1 MTGLSDRR
9 GPVIGSPTNQ
19 GRHTKGVRAVR
30 RWSIAVAVLVAVLG
44 AACGDDATV
53 APPTTE
59 GTDTSTTGE
68 ATEGPQCTPESLA
81 VKEPGTLTVGA
92 DSPAFPPYFVDND
105 PTNGEGFESA
115 VAYAVA
121 ERLGFSED
129 QVTWTVVPFNA
140 SFAPGPKDFD
150 FYITQVSIRPRREEA
165 VDFSIP
171 YYTSNQAI
179 IALDASPVAD
189 ATSIEE
195 LRSAKLGAQIG
206 TTSLE
211 YIQTTIQ
218 PEQQPFVYDT
228 TNDAKSALEAGQ
240 VDGLVL
246 DLPTAYFITAVE
258 IPEASIV
265 GQFTLESGGAT
276 DEWGLVM
283 EEGSELRTCVDQ
295 ALQELI
301 DDGTLAAIT
310 EEWMSGGGEVPTL
323 E

>member
-1 MTGLSDRR
+1 
-9 GPVIGSPTNQ
+9 
-19 GRHTKGVRAVR
+19 
-30 RWSIAVAVLVAVLG
+30 
-44 AACGDDATV
+44 
-53 APPTTE
+53 
-59 GTDTSTTGE
+59 
-68 ATEGPQCTPESLA
+68 

-92 DSPAFPPYFVDND
+92 DSPAFPPYFIDND
-105 PTNGEGFESA
+105 PTNGQGFESA

-121 ERLGFSED
+121 DRLGFSED
-129 QVTWTVVPFNA
+129 EVNWIVVPFNA
-140 SFAPGPKDFD
+140 SFAPGPKEFD

-189 ATSIEE
+189 ATSIED

-228 TNDAKSALEAGQ
+228 TSDAKSALENRQ

-283 EEGSELRTCVDQ
+283 EEGTELRTCVDQ

>member
-1 MTGLSDRR
+1 M
-9 GPVIGSPTNQ
+9 
-19 GRHTKGVRAVR
+19 R
-30 RWSIAVAVLVAVLG
+30 RWFIAVAVLVAVLG

-53 APPTTE
+53 APTTTE
-59 GTDTSTTGE
+59 GTDV
-68 ATEGPQCTPESLA
+68 ATDGGTEEPTVDPCATDTLP

-105 PTNGEGFESA
+105 PTNGQGFESA

-150 FYITQVSIRPRREEA
+150 LYITQVTIRPKREEA

-189 ATSIEE
+189 ASSIED
-195 LRSAKLGAQIG
+195 LRTAKLGAQIG

-240 VDGLVL
+240 VDGIVL

-258 IPEASIV
+258 IPEASVV

-295 ALQELI
+295 ALQELT
-301 DDGTLAAIT
+301 DDGTLATIT

>member
-1 MTGLSDRR
+1 M
-9 GPVIGSPTNQ
+9 
-19 GRHTKGVRAVR
+19 R
-30 RWSIAVAVLVAVLG
+30 RWFILVSVLVAVLG
-44 AACGDDATV
+44 AACGDDAVV

-59 GTDTSTTGE
+59 GTDV
-68 ATEGPQCTPESLA
+68 ATDGGTAEPTVDECTPETLP

-92 DSPAFPPYFVDND
+92 DSPAFPPYFIDND
-105 PTNGEGFESA
+105 PTNGQGFESA

-129 QVTWTVVPFNA
+129 EVNWIVVPFNA
-140 SFAPGPKDFD
+140 SFAPGPKEFD

-179 IALDASPVAD
+179 IALDASPAAD
-189 ATSIEE
+189 ATSIED
-195 LRSAKLGAQIG
+195 LRTAKLGAQIG

-228 TNDAKSALEAGQ
+228 TNDAKSALEAEQ

-301 DDGTLAAIT
+301 DDGTLAEIT

>member
-1 MTGLSDRR
+1 
-9 GPVIGSPTNQ
+9 
-19 GRHTKGVRAVR
+19 VR
-30 RWSIAVAVLVAVLG
+30 RWFIAVAVLVAVLG
-44 AACGDDATV
+44 AACGDDAVV
-53 APPTTE
+53 APRTTE
-59 GTDTSTTGE
+59 GTDVATDGE
-68 ATEGPQCTPESLA
+68 ATEGPECTPETLP

-105 PTNGEGFESA
+105 PTNGQGFESA

-179 IALDASPVAD
+179 IALDSSPVAG
-189 ATSIEE
+189 ATSIED
-195 LRSAKLGAQIG
+195 LRTAKLGAQIG

-228 TNDAKSALEAGQ
+228 TSDAKSALEAGQ